1 MEFLLIFFTT
11 TVNQIATSS
20 KNFKNFKKLQ
30 NFIVTYQK
38 QNLKQDIRT
47 VKNPSTTKS
56 TKMTRNYR
64 MNSGKL
70 KLQKKS
76 QS

>member
-1 MEFLLIFFTT
+1 MKVIYSITIFAIFLNITVANLRKFTM
-11 TVNQIATSS
+11 A
-20 KNFKNFKKLQ
+20 
-30 NFIVTYQK
+30 YQK
-38 QNLKQDIRT
+38 LNLKQDIRT
-47 VKNPSTTKS
+47 IKSPSTTKS

-64 MNSGKL
+64 MNSRKS

>member
-1 MEFLLIFFTT
+1 MLIRKTFKQKFIME
-11 TVNQIATSS
+11 
-20 KNFKNFKKLQ
+20 
-30 NFIVTYQK
+30 YQK

-47 VKNPSTTKS
+47 IKNPSTTKS
-56 TKMTRNYR
+56 TKMTHNYR